1 MLDTAAGQI
10 HSIGEVIR
18 QAVAPVFLLTGV
30 GTMLMVLTNR
40 LARAVDRARQ
50 LESRRAEGVAGT
62 TTTADGLREPLRVLA
77 RRAQLLSYA
86 IALLTVCALLVSMV
100 IVTLFLGAFFDFGI
114 VRTIGALFILAMV
127 AFVSALLCFLREVFM
142 ATASMRSGIRR

>member
-1 MLDTAAGQI
+1 MLDPAAAQI
-10 HSIGEVIR
+10 HSVGEIIR
-18 QAVAPVFLLTGV
+18 QAVAPVFLLAGV

-50 LESRRAEGVAGT
+50 LETRRADASQSIQDE
-62 TTTADGLREPLRVLA
+62 LREPLDILA
-77 RRAQLLSYA
+77 RRARLLSYA

-100 IVTLFLGAFFDFGI
+100 IVTLFLGALFDFGI
-114 VRTIGALFILAMV
+114 VRTIGALFILAML

-142 ATASMRSGIRR
+142 ATASMRRGIRR